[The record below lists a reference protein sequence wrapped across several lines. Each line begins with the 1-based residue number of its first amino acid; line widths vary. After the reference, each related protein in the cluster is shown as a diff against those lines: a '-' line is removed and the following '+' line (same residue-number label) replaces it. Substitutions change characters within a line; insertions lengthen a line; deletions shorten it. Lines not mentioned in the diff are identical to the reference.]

1 MTDENANK
9 IINDSLKTHWPN
21 WKFDGQELFVWVK
34 NLRQFDY
41 DVARTAVNT
50 VYESYD
56 GMGHPRMPTI
66 MKAIRDLAVKQHRAG
81 SRTIPLY
88 EIVGP
93 DGIAKWSPFFG
104 RSDWPDEDV
113 RKDAERKRARADELY
128 GKGHVVDYL
137 AAPDEE
143 EPDEGYYGQDGCS
156 IIERRNQARDKAF
169 ADILNGPDTKTRR
182 WLVKYL
188 DAKLDAKEKD
198 KLIHIGEAI
207 AI

>member
-1 MTDENANK
+1 MNDENANK

-34 NLRQFDY
+34 NLRPFDY
-41 DVARTAVNT
+41 DVARTAVNS

-66 MKAIRDLAVKQHRAG
+66 MTAIQDLAAKQHRAS

-88 EIVGP
+88 EILNP
-93 DGIAKWSPFFG
+93 DGKPKWSPFYG

-113 RKDAERKRARADELY
+113 KKDAERKRARADELY
-128 GKGHVVDYL
+128 GKGHVVHYL
-137 AAPDEE
+137 AAPEDD
-143 EPDEGYYGQDGCS
+143 PDDGYYGEEVCS
-156 IIERRNQARDKAF
+156 LVQRRAQARDKAF

-182 WLVKYL
+182 WLVMYMDRKH
-188 DAKLDAKEKD
+188 KQED
-198 KLIHIGEAI
+198 KNKPVHIGKAI